1 MTLVQFSSFCMMLLQ
16 QAPPPPDVPARR
28 GPPPPSGEQVPLD
41 TSIWILLIVAVAL
54 ILYLMLP
61 RLKKE
66 I

>member
-1 MTLVQFSSFCMMLLQ
+1 MTLVQFSSFCIMLLQ

-28 GPPPPSGEQVPLD
+28 MPPPPEGGLVPLD

-54 ILYLMLP
+54 ILYLTLP
-61 RLKKE
+61 RFKKE